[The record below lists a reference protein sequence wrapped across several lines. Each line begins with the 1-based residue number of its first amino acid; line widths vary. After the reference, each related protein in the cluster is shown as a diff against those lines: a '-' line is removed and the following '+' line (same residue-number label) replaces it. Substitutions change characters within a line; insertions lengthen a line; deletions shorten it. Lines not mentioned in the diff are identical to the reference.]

1 MINLFFN
8 IKKNKSLKRSISI
21 VELTIALTVV
31 GIMTSVSIHYGVKYH
46 KQSVQNADTEKIEV
60 IQKALKNYFKQN
72 RRLPKPTDYTI
83 SRNSEY
89 YGKEKNTTTGDISFD
104 SDIYTSLKKQKILVL
119 NKNRKVPEEYRQVE
133 YIQSNG
139 NQYIDT
145 GVYLLEE
152 DKNEIEME
160 FTIIHTTWRN
170 SNYPVI
176 FGTRSSNHNPDQM
189 VIMREQDRSFFRVE
203 CGNYINY
210 GNIFPYTSGEK
221 YTIKWSNGHLKFNNN
236 IYKIDC
242 STKTTSAYPLALF
255 TLNDGGNYKAY
266 NSHTGTKKIYYAKI
280 KINNTLVRDFVPV
293 YRKSDNVA
301 GLYDTVNNVF
311 YNNINDSSN
320 FSIGEPQV
328 DIIIDQ
334 RVYDDDIEVPDEYQ
348 RVEYIEGTGTQRID
362 LNYTVTANT
371 RVQFKYI
378 YTRCSGYMFIGI
390 PYSDDTLDWRFF
402 LAGTNCNQ
410 AYFDAGNNSCPGEC
424 LGRMIFVF
432 PIW

>member
-21 VELTIALTVV
+21 VELTIALAVV
-31 GIMTSVSIHYGVKYH
+31 GIMTGVSIHYGVKYH

-139 NQYIDT
+139 TQYIDT
-145 GVYLLEE
+145 GVYPSEK
-152 DKNEIEME
+152 DKNEIEIE
-160 FTIIHTTWRN
+160 FTIIHTTYN
-170 SNYPVI
+170 NNYPVI
-176 FGTRSSNHNPDQM
+176 FGTRAGNHTVDQM
-189 VIMREQDRSFFRVE
+189 LIMRETDRSFFRVE
-203 CGNYINY
+203 CGSYHDGARTI
-210 GNIFPYTSGEK
+210 PYTSGEK
-221 YTIKWSNGHLKFNNN
+221 YIVKWSNNYVQFNNN

-242 STKTTSAYPLALF
+242 STKTTSTYPLALF
-255 TLNDGGNYKAY
+255 TLNDGGNYKTF

-280 KINNTLVRDFVPV
+280 KMNNTLVRDFVPV

-311 YNNINDSSN
+311 YNINQQL
-320 FSIGEPQV
+320 E
-328 DIIIDQ
+328 
-334 RVYDDDIEVPDEYQ
+334 R
-348 RVEYIEGTGTQRID
+348 
-362 LNYTVTANT
+362 LK
-371 RVQFKYI
+371 KY
-378 YTRCSGYMFIGI
+378 
-390 PYSDDTLDWRFF
+390 
-402 LAGTNCNQ
+402 
-410 AYFDAGNNSCPGEC
+410 
-424 LGRMIFVF
+424 
-432 PIW
+432 